1 MRIIIADS
9 SPLYSQGVKL
19 ALDSEG
25 ITANTL
31 MVDSYPA
38 LEKALER
45 IHGKVMIVVDSRL
58 NGLSELEDLAGLKLV
73 REANILMMTD
83 STDVALMRRAR
94 MTGIDGV
101 VAKTA
106 PLSELGEALREVL
119 AGGTWRFNERVSLD
133 QWGAQKTRL
142 GYALCRLS
150 NQENKVLN
158 LVKCGL
164 RNKQIADRM
173 SLTEHTVKTHMSSIL
188 RKLEM
193 ENRTQLVVAL
203 QQI

>member
-9 SPLYSQGVKL
+9 SPLYAEGVKL
-19 ALDSEG
+19 ALGGAG
-25 ITANTL
+25 ITANSL
-31 MVDSYPA
+31 MVDSYQA
-38 LEKALER
+38 LELALER
-45 IHGKVMIVVDSRL
+45 IHGKVMLVVDSRL
-58 NGLSELEDLAGLKLV
+58 NGLSDLEDLAGLKLV

-83 STDVALMRRAR
+83 ATDVALMRRAR

-119 AGGTWRFNERVSLD
+119 AGGVWRFNERVSLD

-173 SLTEHTVKTHMSSIL
+173 SLTEHTIKTHMSSIL

>member
-1 MRIIIADS
+1 MKIIIADS
-9 SPLYSQGVKL
+9 SPLYALGVELVMGK
-19 ALDSEG
+19 SG
-25 ITANTL
+25 ITVVSQIVESFDGLQRAVERVQGA
-31 MVDSYPA
+31 MMIIVDA
-38 LEKALER
+38 
-45 IHGKVMIVVDSRL
+45 RL
-58 NGLSELEDLAGLKLV
+58 PGLVELEALARFKQHNNARL
-73 REANILMMTD
+73 LMLTD
-83 STDVALMRRAR
+83 DTDVALMRRAR
-94 MTGIDGV
+94 MSGVDGV

-106 PLSELGEALREVL
+106 PLDELGEALREIL
-119 AGGTWRFNERVSLD
+119 AGGTWRFNEKVSLD

-150 NQENKVLN
+150 NQENKVLS

-164 RNKQIADRM
+164 RNKQIADKM

-188 RKLEM
+188 RKLEV

>member
-9 SPLYSQGVKL
+9 SPLYTQGVKL
-19 ALDSEG
+19 ALEGAG

-31 MVDSYPA
+31 MVDSYQA
-38 LEKALER
+38 LEVALER
-45 IHGKVMIVVDSRL
+45 IHGKVMLVVDSRL
-58 NGLSELEDLAGLKLV
+58 NGLNELEDLAGLKLV

-83 STDVALMRRAR
+83 ATDVALMRRAR

-119 AGGTWRFNERVSLD
+119 AGGVWRFNERVSLD

-173 SLTEHTVKTHMSSIL
+173 SLTEHTIKTHMSSIL